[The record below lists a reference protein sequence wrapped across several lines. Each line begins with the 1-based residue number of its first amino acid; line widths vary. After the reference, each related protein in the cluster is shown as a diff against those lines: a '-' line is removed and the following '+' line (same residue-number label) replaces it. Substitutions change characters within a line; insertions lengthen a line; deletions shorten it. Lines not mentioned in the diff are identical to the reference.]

1 MPYNGSGGFESIGAP
16 YFPAVP
22 NTTILADQFNLV
34 LADIFAGL
42 GQVITRDGQSPAT
55 ANLPMGGNKHTGAAN
70 ANATGQYLVYGQTS
84 GLIGNSWTFNGT
96 NYTWSGNP
104 THSGNHTFSG
114 AVTVGGT
121 LTASGALAASGALT
135 VAGVTT
141 LNGNMVFGDAGTDT
155 LAIAPSAVTW
165 SNNPTH
171 SGNHTFSGNLTVQ
184 GAATLNGNMVFGNAA
199 SDTLTIASSA
209 VTWSGNPTHSGTHT
223 FSGTVNAGAFAGPG
237 GSLTGLNANNLTS
250 GTVPDARLVGAY
262 TGFTDL
268 TGSGTA
274 AFATFLGSTTASAT
288 VPRFSFTGDADTGIG
303 RSAPDALALIAG
315 GVNRLGITSTEVI
328 FNLGAITWSVA
339 PTHSGNH
346 TFSGRIDVGQALRQA
361 AVSVAFSTSPIFN
374 SALANTFL
382 LGTLTANVVSMS
394 ITNPTQGQFVSIR
407 VKQDG
412 TGGRTVAV
420 PSGAKV
426 VGAVGIA
433 ANQVSY
439 LNVTYNSTDARWEG
453 SWLVV
458 PV

>member
-1 MPYNGSGGFESIGAP
+1 MPYNGSGGFTSIGAP

-34 LADIFAGL
+34 LNDVFAGL
-42 GQVITRDGQSPAT
+42 GQAITRDGQSPAT
-55 ANLPMGGNKHTGAAN
+55 ANLPMGGNKHTGVAS
-70 ANATGQYLVYGQTS
+70 ATGSGEYLVYGQNS

-141 LNGNMVFGDAGTDT
+141 LNGNMVFG
-155 LAIAPSAVTW
+155 
-165 SNNPTH
+165 
-171 SGNHTFSGNLTVQ
+171 
-184 GAATLNGNMVFGNAA
+184 NAA

-223 FSGTVNAGAFAGPG
+223 FSGTVNAGAFVGPG

-303 RSAPDALALIAG
+303 RSAEDVIALITG
-315 GVNRLGITSTEVI
+315 GATRLGISTSEIT
-328 FNLGAITWSVA
+328 FNLGAITWAAA
-339 PTHSGNH
+339 PTHSNNH
-346 TFSGRIDVGQALRQA
+346 TFSGRVDVGQAMRQA
-361 AVSVAFSTSPIFN
+361 ALAVSFSSTPVFN
-374 SALANTFL
+374 SALANTFI
-382 LGTLTANVVSMS
+382 LGSLTANVTSMS

-426 VGAVGIA
+426 AGAAGTL

>member
-1 MPYNGSGGFESIGAP
+1 MPYNGSGGFISIGAP

-34 LADIFAGL
+34 LNDVFAGL

-55 ANLPMGGNKHTGAAN
+55 ANLPMGGNKHTGVAS
-70 ANATGQYLVYGQTS
+70 ATGSGEYLVYGQNS
-84 GLIGNSWTFNGT
+84 GLIGNSWTFNGA

-184 GAATLNGNMVFGNAA
+184 GAVTLNGNMVFGNAG

-303 RSAPDALALIAG
+303 RSAADVIALITG
-315 GVNRLGITSTEVI
+315 GATRLAVSNNGIGITGRSVGTVTSVSYATSMT
-328 FNLGAITWSVA
+328 FNAQLGDS
-339 PTHSGNH
+339 
-346 TFSGRIDVGQALRQA
+346 F
-361 AVSVAFSTSPIFN
+361 
-374 SALANTFL
+374 
-382 LGTLTANVVSMS
+382 VVSGPMTATTTFNFS
-394 ITNPTQGQFVSIR
+394 NLVEGQFISVR
-407 VKQDG
+407 VFQDG
-412 TGGRTVAV
+412 AGDRVVVLPGGSKVSGFPGTA
-420 PSGAKV
+420 PS
-426 VGAVGIA
+426 
-433 ANQVSY
+433 QVSY
-439 LNVTYNSTDARWEG
+439 LNVTYNAASNRIEG
-453 SWLVV
+453 SWLVL
-458 PV
+458 PP